1 MRKRETVGGGVC
13 WENAGR
19 PHGLSI
25 STTEG
30 LLAERRRKRDEGSM
44 SLSLMHVTLELV
56 AKFISAKSTGSK

>member
-1 MRKRETVGGGVC
+1 MGVC

-25 STTEG
+25 STTEGLEG